1 MNWQK
6 KLDYKKNQQFLFNII
21 VPVFNAE
28 KYLEKCL
35 NSIIKQSYENFQV
48 NIIDDCST
56 DSSYE
61 LGSKICSGYKNFHIS
76 KNSRRLGALNNIY
89 KLLNLRIKEPAKT
102 IDILL
107 DGDDYLYS
115 GDVLNILY
123 KKYLNTNCL
132 ITYGS
137 HLSSKGVQGK
147 KYPRLIREFNLYR
160 KYFWYASH
168 LKTFRHDLWLSMD
181 HNDLLDQ
188 NGQYYPVAW
197 DLALMFPMLEMAGNR
212 QEFIKDLMYVY
223 NDQNPISD
231 HKIRRKEQLLAA
243 KEIRKKKRYNK
254 GNFI

>member
-1 MNWQK
+1 MK
-6 KLDYKKNQQFLFNII
+6 EYLDYKENQYFLFNII

-28 KYLEKCL
+28 KYLEKCI
-35 NSIIKQSYENFQV
+35 NSIIKQSYKNFQV
-48 NIIDDCST
+48 KIIDDCST

-61 LGSKICSGYKNFHIS
+61 IASEICSNYENFQIHKNL
-76 KNSRRLGALNNIY
+76 RRLGSLNNIY
-89 KLLNLRIKEPAKT
+89 NSLSLSITEPSRT
-102 IDILL
+102 IDILV

-123 KKYLNTNCL
+123 EKYLNTNCL

-147 KYPRLIREFNLYR
+147 KYPKLIRKFKLYR

-168 LKTFRHDLWLSMD
+168 LKTFRHDLWLSI
-181 HNDLLDQ
+181 NEKDLVDQ
-188 NGQYYPVAW
+188 NGQFFSAAS

-212 QEFIKDLMYVY
+212 QEFVKEILYVY

-231 HKIRRKEQLLAA
+231 HNIRRKEQILAA
-243 KEIRKKKRYNK
+243 KEIRKKKIYK
-254 GNFI
+254 KKNFI